1 MKFTQRGFNII
12 ELMLA
17 LTVAG
22 ILLGVGVPALRDFSL
37 RQRMTTSAQDLRT
50 DLLIARQEAVTRGAS
65 ASVCPSDD
73 GASCTGA
80 TDWARGRIV
89 FSDPNGNGTVD
100 AGDTIVRQSA
110 ALAGEVTA
118 NSALSAAT
126 FGAMGTHTAGPFV
139 INLCRTDQ
147 IGINIRI
154 RRSGHASSEK
164 TNVVCP

>member
-50 DLLIARQEAVTRGAS
+50 DLLIAR
-65 ASVCPSDD
+65 PSDD